1 MAHDTKK
8 SMLMSLPVRS
18 VARLDHGNEDF
29 CCNNYCFKGIKKKM
43 LFFIAA
49 CLNVLFFHARK
60 T

>member
-29 CCNNYCFKGIKKKM
+29 CCNNYCFEENGK
-43 LFFIAA
+43 
-49 CLNVLFFHARK
+49 NVFM
-60 T
+60 TTEYSIM